1 MARGSVHAREVG
13 LAHDKN
19 YSITNLKLPI
29 GALKSDLTMYEKS
42 KMKYLQIHKF
52 PFKNVIFLA
61 IDQNILENSSKT
73 WLLPGLVAFPNG
85 SSAPIGRVENFA
97 NFKFLEGQICNK
109 SLPLSTKRKL
119 TILLDPFPTA
129 SFSGVFFN
137 LEKINTGLVNHR
149 MSYLTF
155 ASLLRSFI

>member
-1 MARGSVHAREVG
+1 
-13 LAHDKN
+13 
-19 YSITNLKLPI
+19 
-29 GALKSDLTMYEKS
+29 MYEKS

-52 PFKNVIFLA
+52 PFKKVIFLD

-85 SSAPIGRVENFA
+85 PSAPIGRVENFA
-97 NFKFLEGQICNK
+97 K

-119 TILLDPFPTA
+119 SILLDFPFPTA
-129 SFSGVFFN
+129 PFSGVFFN

-155 ASLLRSFI
+155 VSLLRSFI

>member
-52 PFKNVIFLA
+52 PFKNVIFLD

-73 WLLPGLVAFPNG
+73 CLLPGLVAFPTNG
-85 SSAPIGRVENFA
+85 PSAPIGRIENFA
-97 NFKFLEGQICNK
+97 K

-119 TILLDPFPTA
+119 SILLDFPFPTA
-129 SFSGVFFN
+129 PFSGVFFN

-155 ASLLRSFI
+155 VSLLRSFI

>member
-1 MARGSVHAREVG
+1 
-13 LAHDKN
+13 
-19 YSITNLKLPI
+19 
-29 GALKSDLTMYEKS
+29 
-42 KMKYLQIHKF
+42 MKYLQIHKF

-85 SSAPIGRVENFA
+85 PSAPIGRVENFA

-119 TILLDPFPTA
+119 SILLDFPFPTA

-137 LEKINTGLVNHR
+137 LEKINTDLVNHR
-149 MSYLTF
+149 MSYLTLCLTF
-155 ASLLRSFI
+155 EEFYLGLTASRSDHVTRNALAARTEKGPRD